1 VEFFS
6 LVLFAFLTGLSASV
20 IRACVM
26 GVLTLWALRA
36 GKKASFSRVLLWCVL
51 LMALWNPAYLYFD
64 ISFHLSVLATL
75 GVVFGS
81 KVVGFKVE
89 EDFLGLKEAFVMT
102 LFAQLFTT
110 PLVLRSFDY
119 LSLVSP
125 LANVLVAPFLPVLM
139 FLGVLL
145 MIVEYV
151 FPFGLFSWIVV
162 WIIEVL
168 GRAFFGIV
176 EVCSRVDFLVVELEG
191 IDRTL
196 LVGGYFLCFVLGM
209 GLYSYWVES

>member
-1 VEFFS
+1 
-6 LVLFAFLTGLSASV
+6 
-20 IRACVM
+20 
-26 GVLTLWALRA
+26 
-36 GKKASFSRVLLWCVL
+36 
-51 LMALWNPAYLYFD
+51 
-64 ISFHLSVLATL
+64 LSVLATL

-125 LANVLVAPFLPVLM
+125 LANVLVAPFLPGLM